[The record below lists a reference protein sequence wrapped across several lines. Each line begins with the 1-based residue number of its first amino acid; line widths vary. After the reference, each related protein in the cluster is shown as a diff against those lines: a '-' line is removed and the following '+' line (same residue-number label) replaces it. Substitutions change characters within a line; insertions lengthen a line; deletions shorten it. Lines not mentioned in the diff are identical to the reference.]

1 MRIIIILTNVRE
13 LLLWERASFF
23 YLFCGQ
29 GEMEECLMV
38 QEDSDGRDG
47 LY

>member
-1 MRIIIILTNVRE
+1 MGE
-13 LLLWERASFF
+13 GFFFFFF

-29 GEMEECLMV
+29 GEKEECLMV